1 MIFQGFINK
10 SCSGFNDD
18 DDDGS
23 TEKYTYLNQSR
34 MTFFFCIFLI
44 SKPRLFQEKNIH
56 IYVRERVRQY
66 GNSYRIHVKSH

>member
-10 SCSGFNDD
+10 SCSGFNDDD

-44 SKPRLFQEKNIH
+44 SKPRLFQEKK
-56 IYVRERVRQY
+56 IYIYMCENELDNMEIVIAY
-66 GNSYRIHVKSH
+66 M